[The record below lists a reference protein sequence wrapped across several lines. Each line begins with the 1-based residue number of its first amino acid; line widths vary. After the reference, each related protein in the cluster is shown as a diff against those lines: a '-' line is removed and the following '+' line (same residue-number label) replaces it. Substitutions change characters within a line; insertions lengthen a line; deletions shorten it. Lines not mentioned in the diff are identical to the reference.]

1 MMYGSRLTVLA
12 LAGVMLAGCGR
23 TAHAPP
29 AAASASAAAPSV
41 PAPASGAP
49 LITDSP
55 DLVHIEYHI
64 YGRGEPAVVL
74 IHGWSCNSSYW
85 RAQLDDLKAHYT
97 VVTLDLAGHG
107 ASGKNRTDWSIANY
121 AQDVA
126 AVVRQLPAHQVVLV
140 GHSMGGPIALAAA
153 PRIGARVIGI
163 IGVDTFKSIGLPPP
177 PHAKIERQVAPF
189 RQDFIGTMHSFVP
202 HLFTP
207 QADPGFVRKVADD
220 MARASPDVAIP
231 SLLALNELDFGTLL
245 PQIHVPI
252 IAINSDLE
260 QGTDEAR
267 IRKAAPNFRA
277 ITLPGT
283 GHFLMLQ
290 DPQRFNPILLR
301 EIAALASATPPGA

>member
-163 IGVDTFKSIGLPPP
+163 IGVDTS
-177 PHAKIERQVAPF
+177 
-189 RQDFIGTMHSFVP
+189 
-202 HLFTP
+202 
-207 QADPGFVRKVADD
+207 
-220 MARASPDVAIP
+220 RASGCRRRRTRRSSAR
-231 SLLALNELDFGTLL
+231 SRRF
-245 PQIHVPI
+245 
-252 IAINSDLE
+252 
-260 QGTDEAR
+260 AR
-267 IRKAAPNFRA
+267 ISSAPCTASSPTCSRPRRILRSCA
-277 ITLPGT
+277 RWPTT
-283 GHFLMLQ
+283 WRV
-290 DPQRFNPILLR
+290 PQRTWR
-301 EIAALASATPPGA
+301 SHRSSH

>member
-1 MMYGSRLTVLA
+1 
-12 LAGVMLAGCGR
+12 
-23 TAHAPP
+23 
-29 AAASASAAAPSV
+29 
-41 PAPASGAP
+41 
-49 LITDSP
+49 
-55 DLVHIEYHI
+55 VHIEYHV

-85 RAQLDDLKAHYT
+85 RAQLEDLKAHYT

-107 ASGKNRTDWSIANY
+107 ASGRNRTDWSIANY

-126 AVVRQLPAHQVVLV
+126 AVVHQLPARQVVLV

-177 PHAKIERQVAPF
+177 PQAKIERQVAPF
-189 RQDFIGTMHSFVP
+189 RKDFIGTMHSFVP

-207 QADPGFVRKVADD
+207 QADPAFVRKVADD

-245 PQIHVPI
+245 PQIRVPI

-267 IRKAAPNFRA
+267 IRKVAPTFRA

-301 EIAALASATPPGA
+301 EIAALASASPPGT